1 MMQYQTTGRESLM
14 KVVVIRS
21 PRLLAGLFRLMFRMN
36 RENGAEPFA

>member
-1 MMQYQTTGRESLM
+1 M

-36 RENGAEPFA
+36 REGSTDHFA